1 MANRYVQFTGG
12 REIRCSDCKAG
23 NIKIGAFPHNGIFGH
38 MLLMFSEGIYFV
50 PPLRSSNNDLDKFTY
65 NLYQKIDYNI
75 DKWFTQ
81 PHFDLYYYVP
91 PGQIE
96 LVWKKKYSEPP
107 EYFSQY
113 YSAPSHMFHIT
124 ESSPLHNTVVYG
136 DTSVTLRAYQ
146 RLEEIELYNKLY
158 SGVVGRKLKLG
169 TNHVLVAGQGCSPSI
184 SSAITTPPFS
194 LNSIARERELLAD
207 GMVLQRL
214 SVTKLSAK
222 NYEVG
227 VRVASGDPD
236 MFETNNYLNG
246 TTPTNCK
253 SGTASQF
260 CAVSELVTTAR
271 IR

>member
-1 MANRYVQFTGG
+1 MIATLAKKQKQNGFTILELIIATAIFSVVLLILTYGILQIGRTYYRGMTSSRTQNVARAVSDEIVQNIQFGLTDINIGTAN
-12 REIRCSDCKAG
+12 
-23 NIKIGAFPHNGIFGH
+23 IGT
-38 MLLMFSEGIYFV
+38 S
-50 PPLRSSNNDLDKFTY
+50 
-65 NLYQKIDYNI
+65 
-75 DKWFTQ
+75 
-81 PHFDLYYYVP
+81 
-91 PGQIE
+91 PGSFCI
-96 LVWKKKYSEPP
+96 
-107 EYFSQY
+107 
-113 YSAPSHMFHIT
+113 
-124 ESSPLHNTVVYG
+124 N
-136 DTSVTLRAYQ
+136 
-146 RLEEIELYNKLY
+146 NKLY